1 MNDDTASPE
10 TRLTR
15 AGIVRDLRALGLT
28 GGRTLLVHA
37 SLRSMGWVDGGA
49 ATVVGALRELLGLAG
64 TLVVPATTAENSD
77 SSRDYLA
84 RIAGLT
90 PEQVKSYRDA
100 MPPFDRARTP
110 ASGAGRIAEEV
121 RTAPG
126 AIRSA
131 HPQSSFAAIGPLAR
145 FLMKR
150 HRLDCHLGEDSPLGK
165 LYSVGAWVLM
175 LGVGYQACTA
185 LHLAEYRYTPSP
197 PRRTYRCAVSYRGR
211 RQWRS
216 YRDVVLDDSEFTV
229 IGALIDKEVAGHH
242 GYVGNAECRLMPMRE
257 VVDCATAWMSER
269 R

>member
-1 MNDDTASPE
+1 MTVNEYHETAI
-10 TRLTR
+10 TREDI
-15 AGIVRDLRALGLT
+15 ARDLRALGLT
-28 GGRTLLVHA
+28 DGQTLLVHA
-37 SLRSMGWVDGGA
+37 SLRSMGQVVGGA
-49 ATVVGALRELLGLAG
+49 AAVVDALAESLGPGG
-64 TLVVPATTAENSD
+64 TLVVPTTTAENSD

-90 PEQVKSYRDA
+90 PEQVKAYRDA

-110 ASGAGRIAEEV
+110 AKGAGQIAEEV
-121 RTAPG
+121 RTTPG

-131 HPQSSFAAIGPLAR
+131 HPQSSFAAIGPRAG

-185 LHLAEYRYTPSP
+185 LHLAEYRYAPSP
-197 PRRTYRCAVSYRGR
+197 PKRKYRCVVSYRGHP
-211 RQWRS
+211 QWRS
-216 YRDVVLDDSEFTV
+216 YRDVVLDDSDFTT
-229 IGALIDKEVAGHH
+229 IGAQVDKEVAISR